1 MPFNFFLVSVSLVF
15 KNVAFLG
22 SVRIVYRMKLNNN
35 YRQIKDEVAQI
46 IVDELTHK

>member
-15 KNVAFLG
+15 KNVAFF
-22 SVRIVYRMKLNNN
+22 RIGQNRLQNEIEY
-35 YRQIKDEVAQI
+35 YQQIKDEVAQI